1 MRVDYSGMKTSELAK
16 QCEVDI
22 GCLDSGNHPS
32 TLPRFDGSSLPDFFG
47 DMQALKLMSSFQAF
61 VRHFG
66 GASED
71 TEFEYLQT
79 LQDEYHDLVP
89 RHRKDGEDIL
99 KYFQRGGRCSED
111 ACTNPGHVQRLD
123 EPPLAPAPLLSIVEI
138 RQAVLTQFDIKLRQA
153 RAEQA
158 NWSASQ
164 HPEGRVFYT
173 NRVTKEKTFDV
184 PAAVKDV
191 DLGELFS
198 RHRDTIETASVPTQ
212 LGLVDS
218 ELANDNILECDSEEE
233 QLPSSLDEEQ
243 LSCDLDDGD
252 ESDNVLG
259 FDDESDDALLYTD
272 H

>member
-1 MRVDYSGMKTSELAK
+1 MQFFFALSVSAAAGAGNCLA
-16 QCEVDI
+16 VA
-22 GCLDSGNHPS
+22 
-32 TLPRFDGSSLPDFFG
+32 
-47 DMQALKLMSSFQAF
+47 AL
-61 VRHFG
+61 
-66 GASED
+66 
-71 TEFEYLQT
+71 LQHT
-79 LQDEYHDLVP
+79 P
-89 RHRKDGEDIL
+89 I
-99 KYFQRGGRCSED
+99 
-111 ACTNPGHVQRLD
+111 
-123 EPPLAPAPLLSIVEI
+123 APAHRADCALSNALLFVCRSFLVEE
-138 RQAVLTQFDIKLRQA
+138 LP
-153 RAEQA
+153 
-158 NWSASQ
+158 
-164 HPEGRVFYT
+164 H
-173 NRVTKEKTFDV
+173 
-184 PAAVKDV
+184 KDV